1 MPGAELLIHRVKPLG
16 GFSGVALG
24 DGEIGQGQH
33 GETAEGFW
41 RVHVVGHDGDRLICT
56 GFTSFEAAEGSVE
69 TGAGAESGDSRGL
82 ASETGQAI
90 GFVVGLGGISEF
102 ASFLEVVGDVGNGDG
117 GEGFARM
124 ARGEGAA
131 SGFVLAGGEF
141 FAEGFAAAFVPEEEG
156 EEGQDAYDD
165 AKGTLDDDVLV
176 ALPEEPEAVLGV
188 RIHEIL
194 VDDDEITVV
203 AGRGLLVGTVFRHG
217 GSTLGKGPFVSTPA
231 SPAYGLVPAPGWV
244 SMGGLMSASA
254 AVLSLLQAAQAKG
267 QISASSLANAGDWLR
282 SGALPATA
290 IDALKDLSDRGAWAE
305 IEDRFYKG
313 IAFGTGGMRG
323 RTVGR
328 VSAANE
334 LDPQGL
340 PVRAAIGSACL
351 NDINVL
357 RAVIGLWKHV
367 SATQPGAR
375 LVVAHDVRHFSRHF
389 AELIAGAW
397 TELGGEAY
405 LFVGARSTPQLSFTV
420 RHLGAHAGVV
430 ITASHNPSH
439 DNGFKCCLGDGGQVL
454 PPHDAAI
461 VAEVGKLGPAD
472 IAPYLETDIS
482 RVLTVPASAEDA
494 YLARLAGVVLDPEV
508 ISRHTPK
515 VVFTNVHG
523 TGDVMVVPALRRV
536 GIDPHLVEEQREHD
550 GRFPTVASPNPENAS
565 TFALALKLADE
576 IGADLILAT
585 DPDSDRVGVACPLPA
600 GGHRL
605 LNGNEVAALLTEFR
619 ISSLKDAGILPEAGS
634 SNAAV
639 VKSLVT
645 TPLVAAI
652 CARHG
657 IRCVETLVGFKW
669 IARKLEKWSRRLA
682 EGAGAEAAVLPL
694 RRRAPLALR
703 HSMLFLLGA
712 EESYGYLADDAVRDK
727 DANATVVML
736 CEFAALLR
744 SRGRTLL
751 DALDVLHLSYGAH
764 HEDLLNL
771 SFEGAEG
778 AACIRRIVASWRAT
792 PPSVIDGSKVVRV
805 TDYERDK
812 VLDAEGERVP
822 PEEFILAELADGRRI
837 AVRASGTEPK
847 AKFYS
852 FTKAEVADADDLTA
866 ARERARK
873 SALAL
878 RAWLEADAK
887 RRAK

>member
-1 MPGAELLIHRVKPLG
+1 
-16 GFSGVALG
+16 
-24 DGEIGQGQH
+24 
-33 GETAEGFW
+33 
-41 RVHVVGHDGDRLICT
+41 
-56 GFTSFEAAEGSVE
+56 
-69 TGAGAESGDSRGL
+69 
-82 ASETGQAI
+82 
-90 GFVVGLGGISEF
+90 
-102 ASFLEVVGDVGNGDG
+102 
-117 GEGFARM
+117 M
-124 ARGEGAA
+124 ATGEGA
-131 SGFVLAGGEF
+131 SGGFVLTRRKLF
-141 FAEGFAAAFVPEEEG
+141 TEGFTLALVPKEIG
-156 EEGQDAYDD
+156 EEGQNPDD
-165 AKGTLDDDVLV
+165 YPHGAFDDGALI
-176 ALPEEPEAVLGV
+176 ALPEEPKAVLG
-188 RIHEIL
+188 IGIDEIL

-203 AGRGLLVGTVFRHG
+203 TGRGLLAGTVFRHG
-217 GSTLGKGPFVSTPA
+217 GQPLGKDRLCQPPPP
-231 SPAYGLVPAPGWV
+231 PAYGLVPAPGWV
-244 SMGGLMSASA
+244 RMGGLMSAAA
-254 AVLSLLQAAQAKG
+254 AVLSLLQAAQVKG
-267 QISASSLANAGDWLR
+267 QLSASTLENAGAWLR
-282 SGALPATA
+282 SGALPAEA
-290 IDALKDLSDRGAWAE
+290 VVALRDLCERGAWAE
-305 IEDRFYKG
+305 CEDRFYKG
-313 IAFGTGGMRG
+313 ITFGTGGMRG

-334 LDPQGL
+334 LDAQGL
-340 PVRAAIGSACL
+340 PIRAAIGSACL

-397 TELGGEAY
+397 SELGGEAY
-405 LFVGARSTPQLSFTV
+405 LFAGARSTPQLSFTV

-454 PPHDAAI
+454 PPHDGAI

-472 IAPYLETDIS
+472 VAPFLTKNLA

-508 ISRHTPK
+508 IARHPPK

-536 GIDPHLVEEQREHD
+536 GIDPHVVEEQREHD

-576 IGADLILAT
+576 IEADLILAT

-619 ISSLKDAGILPEAGS
+619 ISALKDAGILPAAGS
-634 SNAAV
+634 LQAAV

-657 IRCVETLVGFKW
+657 VRCVETLVGFKW
-669 IARKLEKWSRRLA
+669 IARKLEHWSRRLV
-682 EGAGAEAAVLPL
+682 EGAGAGAPMLPL
-694 RRRAPLALR
+694 RKRAPLALR
-703 HSMLFLLGA
+703 HSTLFLLGA

-736 CEFAALLR
+736 CEFAAQLR
-744 SRGRTLL
+744 ARGRTLL

-778 AACIRRIVASWRAT
+778 AACIRRIVASWRAH
-792 PPSVIDGSKVVRV
+792 PPAVIAGTKVVRV
-805 TDYERDK
+805 TDYERDT

-847 AKFYS
+847 VKFYS
-852 FTKAEVADADDLTA
+852 FTQAAVADADDLVA
-866 ARERARK
+866 ARDRARQ

-878 RAWLEADAK
+878 RTWLETDAK
-887 RRAK
+887 QRAH